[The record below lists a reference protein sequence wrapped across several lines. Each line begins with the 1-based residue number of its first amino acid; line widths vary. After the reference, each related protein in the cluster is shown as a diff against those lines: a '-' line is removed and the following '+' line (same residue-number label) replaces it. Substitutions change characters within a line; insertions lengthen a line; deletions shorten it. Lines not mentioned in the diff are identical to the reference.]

1 MMEAL
6 KHILLF
12 TAVITILSCGSGGG
26 DNTDPMPVDPP
37 TAASLLFPLNNSE
50 CTEGTNITPT
60 QSTISFDWSDSNNTD
75 SYQLVLKNLNS
86 QTSQNYTS
94 TLSDI
99 DITLPRGVPFSWYVI
114 SKANGTTQTA
124 QSPTWKFYNAGEATT
139 SYAPFPAEL
148 ITPVMGTAFES
159 NATSVKL
166 VWNGNDVDDDISEFE
181 VLFGTDNPPSTSKG
195 TTASSNMTVTISTG
209 NTYFWRVI
217 TKDGQNNSSNSDIFQ
232 FKVN

>member
-1 MMEAL
+1 MMETL

-12 TAVITILSCGSGGG
+12 TAAITVLSCGSGGG
-26 DNTDPMPVDPP
+26 DNTDPIPVDPP
-37 TAASLLFPLNNSE
+37 TAVSLQFPLNNSE
-50 CTEGTNITPT
+50 CIEGTNITST

-94 TLSDI
+94 ILSDI
-99 DITLPRGVPFSWYVI
+99 DIALPRGVPFSWYVI

-124 QSPTWKFYNAGEATT
+124 QSPTWKFYNAGEAST

-148 ITPVMGTAFES
+148 ITPEMGTAFES
-159 NATSVKL
+159 NLTSVQL
-166 VWNGNDVDDDISEFE
+166 VWNGNDVDGDITQFE
-181 VLFGTDNPPSTSKG
+181 VFFGTDNPPSTSKG
-195 TTASSNMTVTISTG
+195 TTAESNMTVSVSTG
-209 NTYFWRVI
+209 NTYYWRVV
-217 TKDGQNNSSNSDIFQ
+217 TKDGQNNSSNSEIFQ